1 VSGLKVPFTI
11 ETRVLPV
18 GKTMTG
24 LRDTPVPPEKM
35 IFDKIA
41 VNPKLEASLFT
52 KPEVL
57 QSSVN
62 KPGPVSK

>member
-1 VSGLKVPFTI
+1 LQIPFLI
-11 ETRVLPV
+11 ETHVLPV
-18 GKTMTG
+18 AKTATG

-35 IFDKIA
+35 SFDKIA
-41 VNPKLEASLFT
+41 VNPKLDASLFT

-62 KPGPVSK
+62 KPEPVTK